1 MLIVYIPYIL
11 FYSPREILADYVED
25 EQEAFR
31 TAVPG
36 EDFGTGRIAPVII
49 LMALFVD
56 ILLLSGVY
64 KTYYL
69 KTDLV
74 NDVLWKKLNLDDIF
88 YDEEIYCTKNFSSFR
103 GYFSTPS
110 SP

>member
-11 FYSPREILADYVED
+11 FYSPREIVSDFVED
-25 EQEAFR
+25 EDEAFR
-31 TAVPG
+31 TAIPG

-56 ILLLSGVY
+56 ILLISAVY

-74 NDVLWKKLNLDDIF
+74 
-88 YDEEIYCTKNFSSFR
+88 SFR
-103 GYFSTPS
+103 FSVLDFVS
-110 SP
+110 SLIIVP